1 MRRSHPS
8 KDKVMAYIPYK
19 HLNVEIDKTLDQMAE
34 ATGLNKKTLR
44 NIEKT
49 AMGKVKA
56 ALKKRGIRAEDI
68 IPCLEGK

>member
-1 MRRSHPS
+1 M
-8 KDKVMAYIPYK
+8 VYIPYK

-49 AMGKVKA
+49 AMEKVRA

-68 IPCLEGK
+68 LPNN